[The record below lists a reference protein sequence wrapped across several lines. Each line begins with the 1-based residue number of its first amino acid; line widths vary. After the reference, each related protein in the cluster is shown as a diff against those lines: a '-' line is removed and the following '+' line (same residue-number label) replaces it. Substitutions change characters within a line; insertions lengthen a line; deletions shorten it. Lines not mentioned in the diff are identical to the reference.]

1 MSHNNHHPG
10 PNTTAPVPDPSTS
23 HRNLTEPGPAATAT
37 LTHTNN
43 NSNNNQPP
51 NNGATN
57 SSPLHETYPCP
68 YTSICGQL
76 EAFSSGDALLEH
88 IRVTHLTRRES
99 DASGEPAAA
108 AAAAQAA
115 AGGEQDAFRQEELS
129 EFSSLNSTSPGVS
142 YLRDPV
148 KKFPCPF
155 QGCYKSFAQ
164 ASGLRCHYRTHS
176 GERPFVCTWE
186 GCDKSYTT
194 NNRLKIHFRTHTN
207 EAPYACEYP
216 GCTYRSKQKCSLKP
230 HMQKH
235 YRQSLRS
242 RSGTSVSSNM
252 NSLESNLLPSLDTIS
267 PINENPRASSY
278 FSNVLGSMIH
288 EEPTNSHPQDTSQ
301 EMELDD
307 NDQEKVKSED
317 SRRNPES
324 EQDSESESS
333 SSQELS
339 NDDAAVEDGVSPSEQ
354 SAWLIRRPSAMS
366 STQDAGSSTTKIGML
381 DILSSV
387 ALSAQAIERQIESN
401 PHKKFTCQ
409 YVGCIKSFG
418 TSAGLKQ
425 HQKTHT
431 GEKPFVCNFEGC
443 GKAYTTNN
451 RLKIHIRGHSNENPY
466 ACDFP
471 GCTYRTKQKCSL
483 KPHQII
489 HLPPEVKSE
498 IRAKEERTI
507 PCKFCGHKY
516 KTQISLDQHCWREHR
531 VSHNL

>member
-10 PNTTAPVPDPSTS
+10 SSTTAPGLDPSTS
-23 HRNLTEPGPAATAT
+23 PRNLTEPGPAATAT
-37 LTHTNN
+37 LTLS
-43 NSNNNQPP
+43 SNNNQPP

-68 YTSICGQL
+68 YTGICGQL

-88 IRVTHLTRRES
+88 IRATHLTRRES
-99 DASGEPAAA
+99 DVSGEPAAA
-108 AAAAQAA
+108 AAAATAQAV
-115 AGGEQDAFRQEELS
+115 GDEQDAFRQEELS

-142 YLRDPV
+142 YLR
-148 KKFPCPF
+148 
-155 QGCYKSFAQ
+155 
-164 ASGLRCHYRTHS
+164 

-186 GCDKSYTT
+186 GCEKSYTT
-194 NNRLKIHFRTHTN
+194 NNRLKIHFRSHTN

-252 NSLESNLLPSLDTIS
+252 NSSASTQLPSLATIS
-267 PINENPRASSY
+267 PVNENPRVSSY
-278 FSNVLGSMIH
+278 FHNVLGSMIH
-288 EEPTNSHPQDTSQ
+288 EEPTSSHPQDASQ

-317 SRRNPES
+317 SRRNPETG
-324 EQDSESESS
+324 QDSESESS

-339 NDDAAVEDGVSPSEQ
+339 NDDHDNAVEDGVSPSDQ
-354 SAWLIRRPSAMS
+354 SAWLMRRPSAMS

-431 GEKPFVCNFEGC
+431 GEK
-443 GKAYTTNN
+443 
-451 RLKIHIRGHSNENPY
+451 
-466 ACDFP
+466 
-471 GCTYRTKQKCSL
+471 
-483 KPHQII
+483 KP
-489 HLPPEVKSE
+489 
-498 IRAKEERTI
+498 
-507 PCKFCGHKY
+507 
-516 KTQISLDQHCWREHR
+516 
-531 VSHNL
+531 